1 MKKKLLVLLAV
12 LISFPIYAQN
22 INADSSVSNEIHAS
36 EFSGTVQL
44 AMSNADYMVT
54 AGDVYSLNYAAGNN
68 VVSYTI
74 PVDPSYK
81 IRVSNLAVLDAAG
94 KSYITLKKQ
103 VEEIV
108 SKNYPMS
115 GVQFVLLN
123 PASFKVIVTGEVIKT
138 TEMNSWALTRLS
150 SVINGLTTPY
160 SSKRNI
166 EIISKNGTSK
176 FYDLF
181 SASRN
186 GDLKQD
192 PYLRPGDVI
201 NIQRIDRV
209 VSISGAVERPGTY
222 ELLKGENLSELIYKY
237 GHGLT
242 PLADLSRIELS
253 RSINSDAVSGN
264 KIYLKKENVDSNY
277 LLENFDNIYISSF
290 SSLMP
295 VVFVEGAIKIS
306 DDSELESSNR
316 IPFTFQEGENYA
328 YFIRRIRNIISII
341 SDTDNAYILRDETKI
356 PINITNMLYDSNA
369 YSQEV
374 LQANDVL
381 LLPFKQNFVSVA
393 GSVNNPGRY
402 PYIPNRTYE
411 YYIGLAGG
419 FKKTENAFNSI
430 KIKDINGEKLSKD
443 AIILPECTIT
453 AKTNSFLY
461 YFNQYAPII
470 TTALS
475 IVTTGISVQMLV
487 NKN

>member
-1 MKKKLLVLLAV
+1 
-12 LISFPIYAQN
+12 
-22 INADSSVSNEIHAS
+22 
-36 EFSGTVQL
+36 
-44 AMSNADYMVT
+44 
-54 AGDVYSLNYAAGNN
+54 
-68 VVSYTI
+68 
-74 PVDPSYK
+74 
-81 IRVSNLAVLDAAG
+81 
-94 KSYITLKKQ
+94 LK
-103 VEEIV
+103 
-108 SKNYPMS
+108 
-115 GVQFVLLN
+115 
-123 PASFKVIVTGEVIKT
+123 
-138 TEMNSWALTRLS
+138 R
-150 SVINGLTTPY
+150 
-160 SSKRNI
+160 
-166 EIISKNGTSK
+166 
-176 FYDLF
+176 
-181 SASRN
+181 
-186 GDLKQD
+186 
-192 PYLRPGDVI
+192 
-201 NIQRIDRV
+201 
-209 VSISGAVERPGTY
+209 
-222 ELLKGENLSELIYKY
+222 ENLSELIYKY